1 MFKKAFFHGIAASVL
16 AAIAAIIYNHIYA
29 FATYTDY
36 SSIINYGSMIG
47 FSFAVCLLATFIYAG
62 LVKWLGKKGEIIFSF
77 VFSIISFACVMIPF
91 SITLPLTIKMPEF
104 FPGLTVPMV
113 FFPAMAWYTVRPLF
127 TLSN

>member
-16 AAIAAIIYNHIYA
+16 AAIAAIIYNHIYV
-29 FATYTDY
+29 FATETDY

-62 LVKWLGKKGEIIFSF
+62 LVKWLGKEGEIIFSF

-91 SITLPLTIKMPEF
+91 AITLPLTIKMPEF